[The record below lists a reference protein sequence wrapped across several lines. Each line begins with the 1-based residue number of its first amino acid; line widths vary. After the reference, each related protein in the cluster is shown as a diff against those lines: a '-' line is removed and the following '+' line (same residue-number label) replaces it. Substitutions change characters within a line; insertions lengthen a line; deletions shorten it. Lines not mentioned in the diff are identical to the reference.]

1 MEFRRYDRNLDAIR
15 PGRGATR
22 PMPGLRALTPM
33 APEWLPVP
41 FGMGGPC
48 ARIPIVPR
56 SGPPLLPSKS
66 GDVYAPM
73 PMPVPGDR
81 ETSHSPQ
88 SGGNTPQSASRR
100 RSAFASFSKAPAA
113 SQAAGQEALSSSSES
128 PRQRGSET
136 EGTQSPWS
144 RFEQTSKAN
153 RQQMQSVFPENA
165 PRACFEVQAED
176 SSHELSDG
184 QGTDTDQASEREQR
198 LVREKR
204 EMLEAAR
211 RRDAEDRARRAQKD
225 AWQVE
230 ALAQRRREAAEK
242 RRQEAE
248 AQSRE
253 KEEQKQREELEE
265 RRRRQRAAA
274 AAAHKN
280 SLEGVPASA
289 SDLHGDVL
297 QYVLSFLDARSLLL
311 SAIGVRQLW
320 NDAARD
326 DALWF
331 RLCQQHW
338 ATKASRFHL
347 TPEREAK
354 LKSDPYG
361 PKSWLDAYRE
371 AELDGSREFILREE
385 LMSLKFAFRWRQW
398 ARQVAAG
405 DFRFCEDNLTEGH
418 PFSQRFAW
426 VLDDLGVGIQW
437 GPPHDMFPKGF
448 VSRLPDWSW
457 RIETVNVILTE
468 VDSRLDGDSQMA
480 SADLRQVVPRPLPV
494 VPGMQ
499 SRIQERAGGAPGAGP
514 TGDAAATGPALREEP
529 PRQEIRVGFRQRTLS
544 PPEGGEDVQTATD
557 SAASGSAGSTGA
569 SPNSPQAAQPAQGL
583 APYEVE
589 LPAIDFL
596 PPNSYSVS
604 EWAALGRAMGDGS
617 GPLPTSPSWPLAG

>member
-1 MEFRRYDRNLDAIR
+1 MSRRGAMEFRRYERNLDVIR
-15 PGRGATR
+15 PGRSAAR

-48 ARIPIVPR
+48 MRIPIQPR
-56 SGPPLLPSKS
+56 SGPSYLRPKS
-66 GDVYAPM
+66 EVYAPV
-73 PMPVPGDR
+73 PMPLLADQD
-81 ETSHSPQ
+81 TSLSDSPQ
-88 SGGNTPQSASRR
+88 SGSYTPQRASRR
-100 RSAFASFSKAPAA
+100 RSAFSSFSASSA

-128 PRQRGSET
+128 PRQRSVSEDP
-136 EGTQSPWS
+136 GTQKAMRSTG
-144 RFEQTSKAN
+144 QTSPM
-153 RQQMQSVFPENA
+153 QQRPPINFPEGETSVCWTA
-165 PRACFEVQAED
+165 QAED
-176 SSHELSDG
+176 SSQELSDG
-184 QGTDTDQASEREQR
+184 QGSDRDQASERSQR

-211 RRDAEDRARRAQKD
+211 RRDAEDRERRAQKD

-230 ALAQRRREAAEK
+230 ALAQRRREAAER

-253 KEEQKQREELEE
+253 KEEQMQREELEE

-274 AAAHKN
+274 EQTHKN
-280 SLEGVPASA
+280 ILEGVPASA
-289 SDLHGDVL
+289 TDLHGDVL

-311 SAIGVRQLW
+311 SALGVRQLW

-338 ATKASRFHL
+338 STKASRFHL
-347 TPEREAK
+347 TPERVAK

-385 LMSLKFAFRWRQW
+385 LMSLTFSFRWRQW
-398 ARQVAAG
+398 ARQVAAV

-418 PFSQRFAW
+418 PFNQRFAW

-457 RIETVNVILTE
+457 RIETVNVVLTE
-468 VDSRLDGDSQMA
+468 ADSFLHEHGQLVAGDLTFPRHVVARSLPEA
-480 SADLRQVVPRPLPV
+480 PRVRERQPQGR
-494 VPGMQ
+494 
-499 SRIQERAGGAPGAGP
+499 GAPGEVAAAAP
-514 TGDAAATGPALREEP
+514 TDGAAATASGSRDDASAASLRREDGP
-529 PRQEIRVGFRQRTLS
+529 
-544 PPEGGEDVQTATD
+544 DVLTPVENG
-557 SAASGSAGSTGA
+557 ASGSAGSTGA
-569 SPNSPQAAQPAQGL
+569 LPNTSTTPQDSS
-583 APYEVE
+583 EVR
-589 LPAIDFL
+589 AVF
-596 PPNSYSVS
+596 SVVS
-604 EWAALGRAMGDGS
+604 NAHSVNEWAALGRALS
-617 GPLPTSPSWPLAG
+617 TAV